1 MKRGKVESVQKLWLN
16 KDEAMAYLG
25 CSVDYL
31 DKLRNNAQVS
41 FAKDGKMIW
50 KVGEKTI
57 PKNTSVRFDYVGD
70 YTAEPFTTPVKNT
83 EFSEKP
89 IRYQETQSILCG
101 IYDFYHGFQLK

>member
-31 DKLRNNAQVS
+31 DKFSEIRVGV

-50 KVGEKTI
+50 YNLESINRFLNRMKVI
-57 PKNTSVRFDYVGD
+57 
-70 YTAEPFTTPVKNT
+70 
-83 EFSEKP
+83 
-89 IRYQETQSILCG
+89 
-101 IYDFYHGFQLK
+101 

>member
-1 MKRGKVESVQKLWLN
+1 MKRGKGESVQKLWLN

-50 KVGEKTI
+50 YNLESINRFLNRMKVI
-57 PKNTSVRFDYVGD
+57 
-70 YTAEPFTTPVKNT
+70 
-83 EFSEKP
+83 
-89 IRYQETQSILCG
+89 
-101 IYDFYHGFQLK
+101 

>member
-31 DKLRNNAQVS
+31 RNNAQVS

-50 KVGEKTI
+50 YNLESINRFLNRMKVI
-57 PKNTSVRFDYVGD
+57 
-70 YTAEPFTTPVKNT
+70 
-83 EFSEKP
+83 
-89 IRYQETQSILCG
+89 
-101 IYDFYHGFQLK
+101 

>member
-41 FAKDGKMIW
+41 FAKDGK
-50 KVGEKTI
+50 
-57 PKNTSVRFDYVGD
+57 
-70 YTAEPFTTPVKNT
+70 
-83 EFSEKP
+83 
-89 IRYQETQSILCG
+89 
-101 IYDFYHGFQLK
+101 

>member
-16 KDEAMAYLG
+16 KDEAMSYLG

-50 KVGEKTI
+50 YNLESINRFLNRMKVI
-57 PKNTSVRFDYVGD
+57 
-70 YTAEPFTTPVKNT
+70 
-83 EFSEKP
+83 
-89 IRYQETQSILCG
+89 
-101 IYDFYHGFQLK
+101 

>member
-16 KDEAMAYLG
+16 KDEAMAYLW

-50 KVGEKTI
+50 YNLESINRFLNRMKVI
-57 PKNTSVRFDYVGD
+57 
-70 YTAEPFTTPVKNT
+70 
-83 EFSEKP
+83 
-89 IRYQETQSILCG
+89 
-101 IYDFYHGFQLK
+101 

>member
-50 KVGEKTI
+50 FL
-57 PKNTSVRFDYVGD
+57 SV
-70 YTAEPFTTPVKNT
+70 AEDICLFLFP
-83 EFSEKP
+83 S
-89 IRYQETQSILCG
+89 S
-101 IYDFYHGFQLK
+101 H

>member
-41 FAKDGKMIW
+41 FAKDGKNDLVQFGVDQQIF
-50 KVGEKTI
+50 E
-57 PKNTSVRFDYVGD
+57 
-70 YTAEPFTTPVKNT
+70 
-83 EFSEKP
+83 
-89 IRYQETQSILCG
+89 
-101 IYDFYHGFQLK
+101 

>member
-41 FAKDGKMIW
+41 FDKDGKMR
-50 KVGEKTI
+50 
-57 PKNTSVRFDYVGD
+57 KNRGVKFLTYVLM
-70 YTAEPFTTPVKNT
+70 
-83 EFSEKP
+83 EFAAGMQARDHL
-89 IRYQETQSILCG
+89 ICFRRN
-101 IYDFYHGFQLK
+101 

>member
-16 KDEAMAYLG
+16 KDEAMAYLE

-50 KVGEKTI
+50 YNLESINRFLNRMKVI
-57 PKNTSVRFDYVGD
+57 
-70 YTAEPFTTPVKNT
+70 
-83 EFSEKP
+83 
-89 IRYQETQSILCG
+89 
-101 IYDFYHGFQLK
+101 